1 MHYDMLL
8 FAKYILTQN
17 STREVQEDACL
28 AIAQGK
34 VAALGPA
41 ASFEQCTASTTLH
54 LEHTLL
60 MPGLVNAHTHAA
72 MTYLR
77 GMADDL
83 PLMDWLTNYIF
94 PVEKHLT
101 EEIVEIGTLLGCA
114 EMLATGTTACQDMY
128 LLTQAAC
135 KAMGA
140 TGIKARVGEGIFS
153 FPSPAYATQ
162 EEAFALLEQQVQ
174 QWQGHERVRLV
185 VAPHS
190 VYTTTAPL
198 LERCLAFARQHD
210 LPLHIHLAETATETA
225 QSLEMHGMR
234 PVAYAEHLG
243 LLAPGTSIA
252 HGVALLPDEIALLAR
267 QGVCVV
273 HNPKSNMKLA
283 SGVAPVPAMLV
294 AGVPVALGT
303 DGAAS
308 NNALNMFAEMNA
320 CALLHKAV
328 CQNPTLVPAQAV
340 LDMATLGG
348 ATALA
353 WQGLG
358 CLHPGGPADV
368 IALDMRRPNMQPC
381 FTPVSQVVYAAS
393 GHEVCLTVVD
403 GRIVYQDGRY
413 TTIDYPVLLQEMQGL
428 VGWVRKK
435 QRSLSR

>member
-1 MHYDMLL
+1 MPPHYDMLL

-17 STREVQEDACL
+17 SARDVLEDACL
-28 AIAQGK
+28 AIFQGK

-41 ASFEQCTASTTLH
+41 ASFAQCTAGTTVH
-54 LEHTLL
+54 LEHCLL
-60 MPGLVNAHTHAA
+60 MPGLVNGHTHAA
-72 MTYLR
+72 MTFLR

-83 PLMDWLTNYIF
+83 PLMDWLTNHIF

-135 KAMGA
+135 RAMDTA
-140 TGIKARVGEGIFS
+140 GIKARVGEGIFS
-153 FPSPAYATQ
+153 FPSPAYATE
-162 EEAFALLEQQVQ
+162 EEAFALLEEQVRH
-174 QWQGHERVRLV
+174 WQGHARVRLV

-198 LERCLAFARQHD
+198 LERCLGFARQHT
-210 LPLHIHLAETATETA
+210 LPLHIHLAETASEIE
-225 QSLEMHGMR
+225 QSQSMHGLR
-234 PVAYAEHLG
+234 PVAYCERLG
-243 LLAPGTSIA
+243 LLGQNTSIA
-252 HGVALLPDEIALLAR
+252 HGVMLTAEEIALLAR
-267 QGVCVV
+267 REVPVV

-283 SGVAPVPAMLV
+283 SGVAPVPAMHA
-294 AGVPVALGT
+294 AGVAVALGT

-308 NNALNMFAEMNA
+308 NNTLNMFAEMNA

-328 CQNPTLVPAQAV
+328 GHNPTLVPAQAV

-353 WQGLG
+353 WEGLG
-358 CLHPGGPADV
+358 CLQPGAPADI
-368 IALDMRRPNMQPC
+368 IALDMRHPNMQPC
-381 FTPVSQVVYAAS
+381 FNPVSQVVYAAS

-403 GRIVYQDGRY
+403 GHIVYQDGLY
-413 TTIDYPVLLQEMQGL
+413 TTIDYPALLQEMQGL
-428 VGWVRKK
+428 VCWVRKK
-435 QRSLSR
+435 LA

>member
-1 MHYDMLL
+1 MQYDMLL

-17 STREVQEDACL
+17 STREVLEDACL
-28 AIAQGK
+28 AISQGK

-41 ASFEQCTASTTLH
+41 ASFKQCTAGTTLH
-54 LEHTLL
+54 LEHSLL
-60 MPGLVNAHTHAA
+60 MPGLVNGHTHAA
-72 MTYLR
+72 MTFLR

-83 PLMDWLTNYIF
+83 PLMEWLTNHIF

-135 KAMGA
+135 RAMGTA
-140 TGIKARVGEGIFS
+140 GIKARVGEGIFS
-153 FPSPAYATQ
+153 FPSPAYATE
-162 EEAFALLEQQVQ
+162 EEAFALLQEQVG
-174 QWQGHERVRLV
+174 QWQGHEQVRLV

-198 LERCLAFARQHD
+198 LERCLAFARQHG
-210 LPLHIHLAETATETA
+210 LPLHLHLAETVSETE
-225 QSLEMHGMR
+225 QSQSMHGLR
-234 PVAYAEHLG
+234 PVAYADRLG
-243 LLAPGTSIA
+243 LLMPGTSIA
-252 HGVALLPDEIALLAR
+252 HGVELLPEEITLLAQR
-267 QGVCVV
+267 GVTVV

-283 SGVAPVPAMLV
+283 SGVAPVPAMLA

-308 NNALNMFAEMNA
+308 NNALNMFAEMNE
-320 CALLHKAV
+320 CALVHKV
-328 CQNPTLVPAQAV
+328 VGQNPTLVPAQVV

-348 ATALA
+348 AKALA
-353 WQGLG
+353 WEGLG
-358 CLHPGGPADV
+358 SLQPGGPADV

-403 GRIVYQDGRY
+403 GRIVYQDGHY
-413 TTIDYPVLLQEMQGL
+413 TTIDYPALLQEMQGL
-428 VGWVRKK
+428 VRWVRNKVA
-435 QRSLSR
+435 